1 LTCNLYQPRSDL
13 RCRRF
18 QFGCLKNTAFKSIR
32 GYGVEITFKK
42 WAKLEA
48 FGATTFYPLRTAM
61 RWARMIE
68 RFAGLTN
75 VIGKA
80 AHRINGNNTSAALTY
95 ELSERLL
102 NRRARERVEP
112 DAFLLEVYN
121 PVPQTVRLQLI
132 FSMFRENIRGG
143 DSHRSNAGAAP
154 PIIDTIALSPGYSRD
169 EFDVRTLDRFMVP
182 RVPFLITLVPEADA
196 NDRLVLLCAVFVKY
210 KPRPVPQHKGQI
222 KYVVWDLDNTPVE
235 TGYWPKATRSGC
247 VPASRSFSIPR
258 RAWNSA

>member
-1 LTCNLYQPRSDL
+1 MRGPACYLTCNLYQPRSDL

-143 DSHRSNAGAAP
+143 DSHRSNAGP
-154 PIIDTIALSPGYSRD
+154 PLQSLIRLPFHPATRATSLTFALSIDSWFRECRSSSRWSRKLMPMTAWS
-169 EFDVRTLDRFMVP
+169 FFA
-182 RVPFLITLVPEADA
+182 PF
-196 NDRLVLLCAVFVKY
+196 
-210 KPRPVPQHKGQI
+210 
-222 KYVVWDLDNTPVE
+222 
-235 TGYWPKATRSGC
+235 S
-247 VPASRSFSIPR
+247 
-258 RAWNSA
+258 